1 MMMNKSKR
9 TACLIFAGIFVAALL
24 FSTVSPS
31 PLQAQE
37 KSEAEQTDV
46 KQEKTAPQLKAE
58 ASIPRQI
65 TVYDPQG
72 RRDPFKNLLGGAE
85 PDIKDEP
92 EGIAQLSVEELMLSG
107 IIEVDGELIGI
118 IKDPLGFPA
127 YIKEGDRFSDGFV
140 LRIEPTK
147 VIMRKT
153 SVRGVPLRKPQDI
166 TKELFTEEH

>member
-1 MMMNKSKR
+1 MKMNKAKK
-9 TACLIFAGIFVAALL
+9 TACLIFSGLIAVTMFFAA
-24 FSTVSPS
+24 VSVS

-37 KSEAEQTDV
+37 NPRAGQTEV
-46 KQEKTAPQLKAE
+46 EQEKTPPQIEGE
-58 ASIPRQI
+58 AVPARKI

-85 PDIKDEP
+85 PDIKDEV

-107 IIEVDGELIGI
+107 IIEVEGEMIGI

-147 VIMRKT
+147 VILRKT